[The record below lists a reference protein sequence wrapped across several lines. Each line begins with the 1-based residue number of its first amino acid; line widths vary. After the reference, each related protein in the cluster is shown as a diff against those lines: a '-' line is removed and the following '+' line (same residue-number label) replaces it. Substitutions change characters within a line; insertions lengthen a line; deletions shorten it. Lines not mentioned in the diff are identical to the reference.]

1 MTPLTGQVPSWRTS
15 RRIRH
20 NGHVTIV
27 YVLLILLAVF
37 NVLPLLWMVSGSFK
51 SNVEVLA
58 SPPLWIPRTWHWEN
72 YSQALTALPFFR
84 FFLNTTVVTSAVIV
98 GALLS
103 NTLVAFGFARLRAR
117 ARDILFLILLATMM
131 LPRQVTWLSVYI
143 IFAKLPGPGPGGNWI
158 DTYLPLTVPAYF
170 GAPFLIFMLRQFF
183 LAIPIELDEAARIDG
198 ATTLQVYWHI
208 FLPQARPALA
218 TIVILTFINEW
229 KDYFTPLIY
238 LNTPVKFTLALGVQ
252 YFRGFADY
260 ATQWHLLMAA
270 STVLTI
276 PPLLVFLFFQRYF
289 VAGLSL
295 SGLKG

>member
-1 MTPLTGQVPSWRTS
+1 MTPLTGHYPSWRTS

-20 NGHVTIV
+20 NVHITVV
-27 YVLLILLAVF
+27 YILLILLAIF

-58 SPPLWIPRTWHWEN
+58 SPPIWIPRTWHWEN

-84 FFLNTTVVTSAVIV
+84 YFLNTVVVTAAVLV
-98 GALLS
+98 GTLLS

-117 ARDILFLILLATMM
+117 ARDTLFLILLATMM

-158 DTYLPLTVPAYF
+158 DTYLPLAVPAYF
-170 GAPFLIFMLRQFF
+170 GSPFIIFMLRQFF
-183 LAIPIELDEAARIDG
+183 LTLPIELDEAARIDG

-270 STVLTI
+270 GTVLTI

-295 SGLKG
+295 TGLKG